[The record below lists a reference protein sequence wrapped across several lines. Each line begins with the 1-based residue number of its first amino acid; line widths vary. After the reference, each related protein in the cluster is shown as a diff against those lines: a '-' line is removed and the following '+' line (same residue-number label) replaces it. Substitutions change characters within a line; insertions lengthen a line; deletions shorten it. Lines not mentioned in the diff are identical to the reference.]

1 MTSSGMGNYFRFLRK
16 CHILKPI
23 LDAWDLNKSKKSSI
37 YLKDNGLSFLK
48 MYRKNWLSFL
58 IYEISR
64 DKDKRFSLKI
74 TKTGDLNVKLLDYP
88 WASEAQ

>member
-1 MTSSGMGNYFRFLRK
+1 MHETSTNQ
-16 CHILKPI
+16 
-23 LDAWDLNKSKKSSI
+23 KKSSI

-48 MYRKNWLSFL
+48 MYRKNVLSFL